1 MKKSILL
8 TSIIM
13 MLVTISF
20 GQVSTSST
28 GRVSEIKTD
37 FVFNLVDGQ
46 FNKPLFRSGW
56 LSDVGDYIS
65 IKHGGNNTEA
75 ATYGFRISDAQ
86 GFNFG
91 KNDFNTSFLKIKPNG
106 YVGIGYSN
114 PASPLHIV
122 SNYDGI
128 MTLQTSDDSW
138 LYTNWKDKNGT
149 RKAYVGFDSSLT
161 NFRINL
167 ENGAD
172 RFTVNG
178 ANVGIGTYSPAA
190 KLHVVGDGVRASN
203 FSIESINDRTNDS
216 PWYGLGRGNF
226 TDLSNDNVKTS
237 VQLAGYYGLLLKTA
251 AGSLGIH
258 QNGNVGIGTTNPQS
272 KFVVKNGGQTIN
284 FSSGTNS
291 SGYALDVGVND
302 DGINL
307 YNNSTVRGFNF
318 KNINGTLMKIVH
330 NGNVGIGTTNPD
342 AKLTVKGNIHT
353 QEVKVDLNG
362 AVAPDYVLL
371 DNYNLKTINEVEA
384 YIKDQGHLPN
394 IPSAAEMEQN
404 GIELKQMNLNL
415 LEKIEELTLYTIAQE
430 KRIKELESRDVK
442 IKTLEEKIELL
453 LKGK

>member
-1 MKKSILL
+1 
-8 TSIIM
+8 M

-86 GFNFG
+86 GFDIG

-106 YVGIGYSN
+106 YVGIGTTN
-114 PASPLHIV
+114 PDA
-122 SNYDGI
+122 
-128 MTLQTSDDSW
+128 
-138 LYTNWKDKNGT
+138 K
-149 RKAYVGFDSSLT
+149 
-161 NFRINL
+161 L
-167 ENGAD
+167 EIY
-172 RFTVNG
+172 G
-178 ANVGIGTYSPAA
+178 ANGNSNNLILSANYENKYRWRFNTHDRGNAIDLDIT
-190 KLHVVGDGVRASN
+190 ASD
-203 FSIESINDRTNDS
+203 SNDS
-216 PWYGLGRGNF
+216 QEAVLKLSRSTSGRPEF
-226 TDLSNDNVKTS
+226 
-237 VQLAGYYGLLLKTA
+237 QLQNNTIVAN
-251 AGSLGIH
+251 
-258 QNGNVGIGTTNPQS
+258 NGNVGIGTESPS
-272 KFVVKNGGQTIN
+272 KK
-284 FSSGTNS
+284 
-291 SGYALDVGVND
+291 LDVIGTIQSQKLLLKDPNETSDWNTLWQSGFYQSYNATNVPEPNQWFW
-302 DGINL
+302 GINMNHSSNNPE
-307 YNNSTVRGFNF
+307 YRYNGQIVIKNNSVHPKMYFRSTN
-318 KNINGTLMKIVH
+318 KEGTGTWARLVH
-330 NGNVGIGTTNPD
+330 SVGNQYIEGALGIGTTNPD

-362 AVAPDYVLL
+362 AVAPDYVFLE
-371 DNYNLKTINEVEA
+371 DYDLKTINEVEA

-430 KRIKELESRDVK
+430 KRIKELESRDIK
-442 IKTLEEKIELL
+442 IKALEEKIELL